1 MKNLIYKTIFLF
13 SFLMILGACE
23 EKELVEL
30 NPDANTV
37 VSLSPSTLVLL
48 EENAAANATT
58 VSWTDPDFA
67 FDAAPSYT
75 IMLDLA
81 GGNFSAPQIIAVG
94 SSLSKVLTVGEL
106 NAKLLIT
113 RCRSRMF
120 LHKLM

>member
-67 FDAAPSYT
+67 FESRGKIEAK
-75 IMLDLA
+75 
-81 GGNFSAPQIIAVG
+81 G
-94 SSLSKVLTVGEL
+94 KGEMEMWFVKRV
-106 NAKLLIT
+106 N
-113 RCRSRMF
+113 SE
-120 LHKLM
+120 